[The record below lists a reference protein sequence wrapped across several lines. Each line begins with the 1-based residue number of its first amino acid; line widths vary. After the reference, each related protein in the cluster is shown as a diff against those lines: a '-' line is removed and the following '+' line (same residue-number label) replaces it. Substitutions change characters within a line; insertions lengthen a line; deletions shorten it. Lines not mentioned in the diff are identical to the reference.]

1 MIIPKLEE
9 LQTSLHLPEK
19 KCFTVEQ
26 ANLLLPQIEEH
37 ILEVH
42 RLLDAL
48 RLLLSIELEFND
60 EFLSHAKNIRYT
72 KEYHKLYFTMYS
84 HLDAIMSHGCYVK
97 DIEKGLIDFYSKTK
111 EGKEIFLCWR
121 IGEKSIQDW
130 HSLDA
135 GFSERKGIEEL

>member
-9 LQTSLHLPEK
+9 LQTSLHLPQK
-19 KCFTVEQ
+19 KQFNREE

-37 ILEVH
+37 MLEVH

-72 KEYHKLYFTMYS
+72 KEYHKLYFTIYS
-84 HLDAIMSHGCYVK
+84 HLDAIISHGCLIK
-97 DIEKGLIDFYSKTK
+97 DIEQGLVDFYSKTK
-111 EGKEIFLCWR
+111 EGKEIFLCWK
-121 IGEKSIQDW
+121 IGEKNIQHW
-130 HSLDA
+130 HTLET
-135 GFSERKGIEEL
+135 GFSERRGIEEL

>member
-19 KCFTVEQ
+19 KYFSVEQ

-60 EFLSHAKNIRYT
+60 EYLSHTKNIRYT

-84 HLDAIMSHGCYVK
+84 HLDAIISHGCYIK

-111 EGKEIFLCWR
+111 EEKEIFLCWK
-121 IGEKSIQDW
+121 IGEKSIQHW
-130 HSLDA
+130 HSLET

>member
-19 KCFTVEQ
+19 KQFSIEQ

-37 ILEVH
+37 IIEAH
-42 RLLDAL
+42 KLLDAL
-48 RLLLSIELEFND
+48 RLLLSVELDFED

-72 KEYHKLYFTMYS
+72 KEYHKIYLTIYT
-84 HLDAIMSHGCYVK
+84 HLDAIISHGCYVK
-97 DIEKGLIDFYSKTK
+97 DIEQGLVDFYSKTK
-111 EGKEIFLCWR
+111 QGKEIFLCWK
-121 IGEKSIQDW
+121 IGEKSIQHW
-130 HSLDA
+130 HSLET

>member
-9 LQTSLHLPEK
+9 LQTSLHLPQKKQFTIEK
-19 KCFTVEQ
+19 

-37 ILEVH
+37 MLEIH

-72 KEYHKLYFTMYS
+72 KEYHKLYFTIYN
-84 HLDAIMSHGCYVK
+84 HLDAIVSHGCLIK
-97 DIEKGLIDFYSKTK
+97 DIEQGLVDFYSKTR
-111 EGKEIFLCWR
+111 EEKEIFLCWK
-121 IGEKSIQDW
+121 IGEKSIQHW
-130 HSLDA
+130 HTLET